1 MLRRPR
7 RNNVEESD
15 KLAATALA
23 VLRNRITRVMPEQIR
38 AAVGTMSDEQLWWRP
53 NESSNSVANILIH
66 LTGSLNHYLNFFVG
80 KIEYQ
85 RDREAEFAE
94 RRNIPRA
101 EVMAAFEEMI
111 ANAEKTFDGLTPD
124 RLAGRAE
131 DPRYELLFEDL
142 LAVALHIS
150 NHTGQI
156 VWIAK
161 MLHDGA
167 LDDVWIR
174 SHQREG
180 AWKRA

>member
-1 MLRRPR
+1 MADP
-7 RNNVEESD
+7 
-15 KLAATALA
+15 LAETALA

-38 AAVGTMSDEQLWWRP
+38 AAVATVSDEQLWWRP

-66 LTGSLNHYLNFFVG
+66 LTGSINHYLNFFVG

-85 RDREAEFAE
+85 RDRDAEFAE
-94 RRNIPRA
+94 RRNIPRD
-101 EVMAAFEEMI
+101 EVMQAFDEMI
-111 ANAEKTFDGLTPD
+111 ANAEKTLDALTPEQMS
-124 RLAGRAE
+124 AAAA
-131 DPRYELLFEDL
+131 DPRYALLFEDL

-161 MLHDGA
+161 MLHDKA

>member
-1 MLRRPR
+1 MA
-7 RNNVEESD
+7 ET
-15 KLAATALA
+15 LAGTALA
-23 VLRNRITRVMPEQIR
+23 VLHNRITRVMPEQIR
-38 AAVGTMSDEQLWWRP
+38 AAVATVSDEQLWWRP

-66 LTGSLNHYLNFFVG
+66 LTGSINHYLNYFVG

-94 RRNIPRA
+94 RRNIPGD
-101 EVMAAFEEMI
+101 EVMSAFEEMI
-111 ANAEKTFDGLTPD
+111 ANADTTLSALT
-124 RLAGRAE
+124 AE
-131 DPRYELLFEDL
+131 QLSDPAADPRYNLLFEDL

>member
-1 MLRRPR
+1 MP
-7 RNNVEESD
+7 ET
-15 KLAATALA
+15 LAETALA

-38 AAVGTMSDEQLWWRP
+38 TAVATMTDEQLWWRP

-66 LTGSLNHYLNFFVG
+66 LTGSINHYLNFFVG

-85 RDREAEFAE
+85 RDRDGEFAE
-94 RRNIPRA
+94 RSNTSRA
-101 EVMAAFEEMI
+101 ELLAAFEQMLT
-111 ANAEKTFDGLTPD
+111 NAEKTLDALTGA
-124 RLAGRAE
+124 RLSDAAA

-167 LDDVWIR
+167 LDNVWINT
-174 SHQREG
+174 HKREG

>member
-1 MLRRPR
+1 MP
-7 RNNVEESD
+7 ET
-15 KLAATALA
+15 LAAISLA

-38 AAVGTMSDEQLWWRP
+38 AAVATMSDDQLWWRP
-53 NESSNSVANILIH
+53 NETSNSVANILIH

-80 KIEYQ
+80 KIEYE
-85 RDREAEFAE
+85 RDRDGEFAE
-94 RRNIPRA
+94 RRNLPRA
-101 EVMAAFEEMI
+101 ELLASFEQMI
-111 ANAEKTFDGLTPD
+111 ANAEKTLDALTPESLSD
-124 RLAGRAE
+124 PAA
-131 DPRYELLFEDL
+131 DPRYSLLVEDL

-180 AWKRA
+180 AWKRT